1 MIWMS
6 KSAKYNV
13 HDTCYYMEKQV
24 VVLKIF
30 HNFNLVKIKMKDTV
44 DELVVDLHA
53 LSLKPIKDKYISIK
67 WLGGE

>member
-1 MIWMS
+1 MS
-6 KSAKYNV
+6 KSTKYNV

-30 HNFNLVKIKMKDTV
+30 HKFNLVKIKDTV

-53 LSLKPIKDKYISIK
+53 LSLKPIKEKYISIK